1 MNHFCLVCGTR
12 LETKTIE
19 GIKREICPSCGW
31 IYYEILKVSAG
42 VRIEKEGR
50 LLLVQRGINPWF
62 GKWYMPAGF
71 VEVNEEPFQGAV
83 REAFEETGL
92 HVAIKNL
99 VDIYTYTD
107 DPRGNGV
114 VMLYDAD
121 IVSGELSVT
130 PETLAAG
137 FFSVEEIVE
146 MEFAGATVQ
155 KEIDDWLAKKGQSKR
170 Y

>member
-1 MNHFCLVCGTR
+1 MNHFCLMCGTK
-12 LETKTIE
+12 LEPKTIE
-19 GIKREICPSCGW
+19 GINREICPHCGW

-42 VRIEKEGR
+42 VRIEKEER

-71 VEVNEEPFQGAV
+71 VEVNEEPYQGAI

-92 HVAIKNL
+92 HVSIKNL

-121 IVSGELSVT
+121 IVGGELSVT

-137 FFSVEEIVE
+137 FFSAEEIVE
-146 MEFAGATVQ
+146 MEFAGATVK

-170 Y
+170 